1 MRAHHRD
8 RIVVPRLRLPV
19 DRWPPALACAWQ
31 AVRVQPA
38 NPFRRTTRVLRSATY
53 HSYAAG
59 LARYLAYLEFTGQS
73 MPSLNIRD
81 HVTMAQLDGYFLALR
96 DRGCSDQTILTL
108 FSKLRGAMHLLFP
121 TDDVSFITR
130 PHGIPLKRTLVI
142 RRRDLFI
149 PDARVTALWA
159 ADLFQSGLM
168 LEDPMQRRLQIRDA
182 VMLAILATRAPR
194 ARAMIS
200 LRLDRNLKH
209 INQEWVLIQEGP
221 MMKNQRTVLELPL
234 GARVSAM
241 VDRYLSVERDEL
253 LQDQQHQELWIANHG
268 GPMSLGT
275 MDSMIAKRSKIR
287 FGTGFGPHRFRTSLT
302 TTRAV
307 LGNDHPLDAPLIL
320 GHGPLV
326 SLQHYNRANGLAASR
341 AHDARI
347 DAEEDAAG
355 RIQRSHPP
363 GSRRAPLAVQSLTEI
378 MRANDPKQRLDQPVR
393 GSHSQPDRH
402 PSLRRRH
409 IGPVKR

>member
-1 MRAHHRD
+1 MPHHRD
-8 RIVVPRLRLPV
+8 RIKVPRLRLPT

-38 NPFRRTTRVLRSATY
+38 NPFRRTTRVLRPATY

-59 LARYLAYLEFTGQS
+59 LASYLAYLEATGQS

-96 DRGCSDQTILTL
+96 DRGCSDGTILTL
-108 FSKLRGAMHLLFP
+108 FSQLRGAMHLLYP

-130 PHGIPLKRTLVI
+130 PNGIPLKRTLVI

-168 LEDPMQRRLQIRDA
+168 LADPMQRRLQIRDA

-209 INQEWVLIQEGP
+209 TNQEWVLIQEGP
-221 MMKNQRTVLELPL
+221 MMKTQRTVLELPL

-241 VDRYLSVERDEL
+241 VARYLSVERGEL
-253 LQDQQHQELWIANHG
+253 LQDQQHQELWIAQHG
-268 GPMSLGT
+268 GPLSLGT
-275 MDSMIAKRSKIR
+275 MNSMIAKRSKAR

-355 RIQRSHPP
+355 RIQRVHSL
-363 GSRRAPLAVQSLTEI
+363 GSRRTACPQGGVTP
-378 MRANDPKQRLDQPVR
+378 RR
-393 GSHSQPDRH
+393 GTW
-402 PSLRRRH
+402 
-409 IGPVKR
+409 PVK